1 MEQCL
6 KALEGILDDLA
17 ASPAAAGMDRT
28 LSCRLTDLGHVV
40 QGRLAEGAVR
50 DVQTVPDDAQVPPA
64 DIRFTMTSDDLIE
77 LTEGRLDFGPAWAS
91 GRVKLEASFKDLLRL
106 RKML

>member
-17 ASPAAAGMDRT
+17 ASPAAADLDRT

-40 QGRLAEGAVR
+40 QGRLGQGAVH
-50 DVQTVPDDAQVPPA
+50 DVHTVPEGEQTQPA